1 MDTSRYRDLFVS
13 ESQEHLNA
21 LGTLALQCEKAGT
34 ATPVHEMF
42 RHAHSLKGMAATM
55 QFTSVSTL
63 AHALEEL
70 LVKIRDGKLPADRGT
85 VDLILATVTALEQSV
100 SLISQGREPLEQA
113 DLANRISRHSLLETA
128 PLLQQPVPQ
137 TTGSTEHAFRK
148 TDDHATTRIKTEL
161 LDRLVTLSGELLT
174 ARHTFEEIIQ
184 RRQLAELQQPFKEL
198 STLLRLLQ
206 NEVMQARM
214 VPFATIAERFPRM
227 VRDLAQRSGKEV
239 QFRTEGEG
247 IELDRGIL
255 QQIAEPLM
263 HLLRNAVDH
272 GLETS
277 SLRSALGKS
286 TAGNLCLALRRQADR
301 ILLQVSDD
309 GCGMD
314 PDRIRAK
321 AVDQGLVTRNQAAVL
336 SIEETL
342 LLVCT
347 PGFSTAEQVSDIS
360 GRGVGMDVVRSAI
373 QALGGTLA
381 IDSTPGKGTDITLN
395 LPVSTAIMHALL
407 IACGDLQIAVPTN
420 AVTGTLEISPD
431 SIIRKDGDLK
441 LHHNGNDVPL
451 RSLARFF
458 RQPEPQGQQTLLPVI
473 LTESNR
479 QPVGLLAD
487 RILGQQ
493 ELFIRPLQPPISSLR
508 GLSGTCLT
516 GSGQIIFMV
525 DPAACA
531 AARW

>member
-13 ESQEHLNA
+13 ESHEHLNA
-21 LGTLALQCEKAGT
+21 LGTLALQCEREGAT
-34 ATPVHEMF
+34 APVHEMF

-55 QFTSVSTL
+55 RFTPVSNL

-70 LVKIRDGKLPADRGT
+70 LVKIRDGKLPADRGS
-85 VDLILATVTALEQSV
+85 VDLILAAVAALEQAV
-100 SLISQGREPLEQA
+100 SLISQGHEPREQTE
-113 DLANRISRHSLLETA
+113 LANRISRYAPLETA
-128 PLLQQPVPQ
+128 PLPQQTVPQ
-137 TTGSTEHAFRK
+137 IDGSTEHTFRK
-148 TDDHATTRIKTEL
+148 SDSRATTRIKTEL

-174 ARHTFEEIIQ
+174 VRHTFEEIIQ
-184 RRQLAELQQPFKEL
+184 CQQLTELQQPFKEL
-198 STLLRLLQ
+198 NTLLRLLQ
-206 NEVMQARM
+206 HEVVQARM
-214 VPFATIAERFPRM
+214 VPFGTIAERFPRM
-227 VRDLAQRSGKEV
+227 VRDLAHRSGKEV
-239 QFRTEGEG
+239 QFRIEGEG

-255 QQIAEPLM
+255 QQITEPLM

-272 GLETS
+272 GLETG
-277 SLRSALGKS
+277 SLRNARGKS
-286 TAGNLCLALRRQADR
+286 AHGTLCLALRRQADR
-301 ILLQVSDD
+301 ILIQVSDD
-309 GCGMD
+309 GCGID

-321 AVDQGLVTRNQAAVL
+321 AVDLGLVTRNQAAAL
-336 SIEETL
+336 SLEETL

-373 QALGGTLA
+373 QALGGTLT

-395 LPVSTAIMHALL
+395 LPTSTAIMHALL
-407 IACGDLQIAVPTN
+407 VTCGNLQIAVPTN
-420 AVTGTLEISPD
+420 TVTGTLEISPAAI
-431 SIIRKDGDLK
+431 SGNGGDLK
-441 LHHNGNDVPL
+441 IHHNGNELPL

-458 RQPEPQGQQTLLPVI
+458 SQPEPQGQQAQLPVI
-473 LTESNR
+473 LIESNR

-493 ELFIRPLQPPISSLR
+493 ELFIRPLQPPLSSLR
-508 GLSGTCLT
+508 GLSGACLT
-516 GSGQIIFMV
+516 GSGQIIFMI

>member
-13 ESQEHLNA
+13 EAQEHLNA
-21 LGTLALQCEKAGT
+21 LGSLALQCEQVGT
-34 ATPVHEMF
+34 AAPVHEMF

-55 QFTSVSTL
+55 RFTPVSSL

-85 VDLILATVTALEQSV
+85 VDLILAAVTALEQSV
-100 SLISQGREPLEQA
+100 HLISQGNEPFEHT
-113 DLANRISRHSLLETA
+113 DLANRICRYVPPEAVT
-128 PLLQQPVPQ
+128 LQHQPSAQ
-137 TTGSTEHAFRK
+137 TTVSTDHTFRK
-148 TDDHATTRIKTEL
+148 TDDRATTRIKTEL

-174 ARHTFEEIIQ
+174 ARYMFEEIIQ
-184 RRQLAELQQPFKEL
+184 RRQLTELQQPFKEL

-206 NEVMQARM
+206 NEVVEARM
-214 VPFATIAERFPRM
+214 VPFGSIAERFPRM
-227 VRDLAQRSGKEV
+227 VRDLAHRSGKEV
-239 QFRTEGEG
+239 QFRIEGEG

-255 QQIAEPLM
+255 QQITEPLM

-277 SLRSALGKS
+277 ILRSARGKPAEG
-286 TAGNLCLALRRQADR
+286 TLTLALRRQADR
-301 ILLQVSDD
+301 IMLQVSDD

-321 AVDQGLVTRNQAAVL
+321 AVDQGLVARNRAASL
-336 SIEETL
+336 SLEETL

-360 GRGVGMDVVRSAI
+360 GRGVGMDVVRSTI
-373 QALGGTLA
+373 QALGGTLT
-381 IDSTPGKGTDITLN
+381 IDSTPAKGTVITLN
-395 LPVSTAIMHALL
+395 LPISTAIMHALL
-407 IACGDLQIAVPTN
+407 VACGNLQIAVPTN
-420 AVTGTLEISPD
+420 AVTGTLEISPEAV
-431 SIIRKDGDLK
+431 SHNDGELK
-441 LHHNGNDVPL
+441 LRHKGNEIPL
-451 RSLARFF
+451 RSLARLFC
-458 RQPEPQGQQTLLPVI
+458 QPEPQGQQALLPVI

-493 ELFIRPLQPPISSLR
+493 ELFIRPLQPPLSSLR
-508 GLSGTCLT
+508 GLSGACLT